1 METLL
6 QQANGGA
13 VKEENSMPKFLT
25 IKDGFGYD
33 VLVAN
38 LDHDCWAPRTG
49 YIQIESLTRNKRHT
63 KNIIIK
69 NSNDK
74 ESGAVFGISLGVDRV
89 SKGIRWEG
97 ITLHDV
103 EFFDLSKRK
112 ERHRYI
118 VLSRHSTME
127 GSPNLFGAPLFR
139 EINKEKKASNY
150 LQERSEKKRCQEIA
164 DGLTYEQMIE
174 LAMAFGIDPK
184 ANSQVML
191 TAEILRIADTDHKK
205 FLGVW
210 DNPARKGMTT
220 FKRAITNGLISF
232 DAINGYTYQ
241 GHKLGQTEPA
251 AFTYLTSNIQ
261 LLSTLDMLSKEKED
275 SSIHHSRP
283 AVVEKVDAL
292 AEMQKEMARLMA
304 ENEALKAKKESAP
317 DELTQLRAEAKELSI
332 KGFALM
338 GIDKLREEIEK
349 AKQ

>member
-13 VKEENSMPKFLT
+13 VKEENSVPKFLT

-38 LDHDCWAPRTG
+38 LDHDCWAPREG
-49 YIQIESLTRNKRHT
+49 YIQIEALTRNRRHT

-74 ESGAVFGISLGVDRV
+74 ETGAVFGISLGVDRV
-89 SKGIRWEG
+89 SKNIRWEG

-150 LQERSEKKRCQEIA
+150 LLERSEKKRCQEIA

-174 LAMAFGIDPK
+174 LALAFGIDPK

-210 DNPARKGMTT
+210 DNPSRKGMTT
-220 FKRAITNGLISF
+220 FKRAIKNGLISY

-241 GHKLGQTEPA
+241 GHKLGQTEPV

-261 LLSTLDMLSKEKED
+261 LLATLDMLSEEKEKN
-275 SSIHHSRP
+275 SIHSRP
-283 AVVEKVDAL
+283 AVVEKVDAF
-292 AEMQKEMARLMA
+292 AEMQKEMARLIA
-304 ENEALKAKKESAP
+304 ENEALKAKKEEVP
-317 DELTQLRAEAKELSI
+317 DELAQLRTEAKGLSI